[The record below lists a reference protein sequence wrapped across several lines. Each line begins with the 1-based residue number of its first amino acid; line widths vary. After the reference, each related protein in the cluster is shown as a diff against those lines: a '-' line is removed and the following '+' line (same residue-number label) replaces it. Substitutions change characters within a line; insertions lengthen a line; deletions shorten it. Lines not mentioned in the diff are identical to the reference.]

1 MTLIPRLK
9 AFAPQVLRLALVVAV
24 VGSVSACGYGFVG
37 RGTALPPGVKSVSIP
52 TFQNK
57 SGEPEL
63 DIIVTGAVRD
73 AFTVDGRLVVDDSG
87 RADSTLTGVI
97 ESYSLQPV
105 AFKSNGVVSEY
116 NVSLGIAVTHKS
128 ARPEKILV
136 KQKVNVEWRYVAQ
149 GTIIASEG
157 QRLLA
162 TKEAAKKAAEALLSL
177 VIEAF

>member
-1 MTLIPRLK
+1 MTLNSRLK
-9 AFAPQVLRLALVVAV
+9 AFAPVLRLAAAVTV
-24 VGSVSACGYGFVG
+24 VGYISGCGYALVG
-37 RGTALPPGVKSVSIP
+37 RGSALPPGVKSVSIP

-63 DIIVTGAVRD
+63 DIIVTSAVRD

-105 AFKSNGVVSEY
+105 AFKSNGVASEY
-116 NVSLGIAVTHKS
+116 NVTLGVAITHKS
-128 ARPEKILV
+128 ARPEKILI
-136 KQKVNVEWRYVAQ
+136 KQRVSVDWRYVAQ
-149 GTIIASEG
+149 GTIATSEG

>member
-1 MTLIPRLK
+1 MTLNSRLK
-9 AFAPQVLRLALVVAV
+9 AFAPPVLRLAAVVAI
-24 VGSVSACGYGFVG
+24 VGHISACGYALVG

-52 TFQNK
+52 IFQNK

-63 DIIVTGAVRD
+63 DITVTSAVRD
-73 AFTVDGRLVVDDSG
+73 AFTMDGRLTVDDSG
-87 RADSTLTGVI
+87 YADSTLIGVI

-105 AFKSNGVVSEY
+105 AFKSTGVASEY
-116 NVSLGIAVTHKS
+116 NVKLTIAITHKTS
-128 ARPEKILV
+128 NPEKILI
-136 KQKVNVEWRYVAQ
+136 KQKVSMDWRYVAK

-162 TKEAAKKAAEALLSL
+162 TKEAAKKVAETLLSL

>member
-1 MTLIPRLK
+1 MTLNFRLK
-9 AFAPQVLRLALVVAV
+9 AFASPVLRLAAVVAI
-24 VGSVSACGYGFVG
+24 VGSVSACGYALVG
-37 RGTALPPGVKSVSIP
+37 RGTALPPGVASISIP

-63 DIIVTGAVRD
+63 DIIVTSAVRD
-73 AFTVDGRLVVDDSG
+73 AFTLDGRLAVDDSG

-105 AFKSNGVVSEY
+105 AFKPNGVASEY
-116 NVSLGIAVTHKS
+116 NVILVISIIHKS
-128 ARPEKILV
+128 TRPEKILI
-136 KQKVNVEWRYVAQ
+136 KQKVSVDWRYVAQ

-162 TKEAAKKAAEALLSL
+162 TKEAAKKAAEALISL